1 MSWEV
6 STMRSK
12 TSCFNTGIAKNLLRR
27 SWPIF
32 IVYLLVLLLVPFV
45 LFSSLQHFDPV
56 NDLSPGLDMML
67 GRSLEPMLLLALL
80 TGVVT
85 AMAMFGFL
93 YSSRSCG
100 LLNCLPVDRSCLF
113 FTAFLTGGLALL
125 AADLLGCGVTAL
137 LCLSGYLSFGNVLRF
152 FAAQVL
158 SKTFFY
164 GFAVFCAMLTGNMLV
179 LPGVYLVLNFT
190 AIIAE
195 LSTRDVLS
203 KVIYGMT
210 SSDTRL
216 SFLSPLIPMFRDL
229 DVRYIDWPKQARIF
243 GIETTALY
251 ALAGLVFV
259 LLAWR
264 LFRSRRMETAGD
276 TVAIRALKPT
286 FKYCMCFG
294 SAVVFAS
301 LLYAL
306 LDPQIAGKSAALFLL
321 LLLLAGAFLG
331 YFAACMMI
339 EKSFRVFR
347 GQWKGFFLS
356 AALIVLLLGACE
368 FDLFGVEKRVPKP
381 DEVRLVV
388 LNGVELKENES
399 LSRVVDYQES
409 LIAHKDK
416 QESAGGPWGEYMTVN
431 EAGTAMSRIAEIRY
445 ILKNGK
451 TVNRIYHVRG
461 SDADFSDPGSDLRQL
476 EELLNCQEALEF
488 RCTLAYPI
496 TANTVVH
503 ASLTVDQ
510 TDRTE
515 EAYYGGNVFPLT
527 AEELADF
534 WNNGVLPDLAE
545 GHIARRT
552 VCEYER
558 GWSYTDAQ
566 VYLCLVEDRDAFQR
580 EGGLVNQ
587 QQWMNV
593 QIATDSVH
601 CLDWIEKHTGIRPS
615 AADSFYAD
623 EGYGLG

>member
-1 MSWEV
+1 
-6 STMRSK
+6 MRSK
-12 TSCFNTGIAKNLLRR
+12 TSCFNMGIAKNLLRR

-32 IVYLLVLLLVPFV
+32 VGYLLVLLLVPFV

-56 NDLSPGLDMML
+56 NDLSPELDMML
-67 GRSLEPMLLLALL
+67 GRSLEPLLFVALL

-100 LLNCLPVDRSCLF
+100 LLNCLPVNRSCLF

-179 LPGVYLVLNFT
+179 LPGVYMVLNFT
-190 AIIAE
+190 AIVAE
-195 LSTRDVLS
+195 LATRDVLS

-210 SSDTRL
+210 GSNTRS
-216 SFLSPLIPMFRDL
+216 SFLSPFILMFRDL
-229 DVRYIDWPKQARIF
+229 DVRYINWPQQAQIF
-243 GIETTALY
+243 GIGTTALY
-251 ALAGLVFV
+251 ALAGAAFVF
-259 LLAWR
+259 LAWR
-264 LFRSRRMETAGD
+264 LFQSRKMETAGD
-276 TVAIRALKPT
+276 TVSIRALKPA

-301 LLYAL
+301 LLYSL
-306 LDPQIAGKSAALFLL
+306 FDPHISGKSAAMFLL
-321 LLLLAGAFLG
+321 LLLLVGAFLG

-368 FDLFGVEKRVPKP
+368 FDLFGVEKRVPEP
-381 DEVRLVV
+381 GEVRLAV
-388 LNGVELKENES
+388 LNGVELKESEN
-399 LSRVVDYQES
+399 LSRVVDFHES

-416 QESAGGPWGEYMTVN
+416 HDSLGGPVGEYMTVSDT
-431 EAGTAMSRIAEIRY
+431 GTVISRNAEITY

-451 TVNRIYHVRG
+451 TVNRIYHIRG
-461 SDADFSDPGSDLRQL
+461 NDTDIADPNSDLRQL
-476 EELLNCQEALEF
+476 EELFNCQEALEF
-488 RCTLAYPI
+488 RCELEYPLTKDNI
-496 TANTVVH
+496 ES
-503 ASLTVDQ
+503 ASIDILRIDDKNQ
-510 TDRTE
+510 
-515 EAYYGGNVFPLT
+515 AYYYGDSIPLS
-527 AEELADF
+527 AEEFIDF
-534 WNNGVLPDLAE
+534 WNKGVLPDLAE
-545 GHIARRT
+545 GHIARHT
-552 VCEYER
+552 VCDFER
-558 GWSYTDAQ
+558 NWSYTDTQ
-566 VYLCLVEDRDAFQR
+566 IYLCLVADKEAFQR
-580 EGGLVNQ
+580 SGGMGYQ
-587 QQWMNV
+587 QQWVNV

-601 CLDWIEKHTGIRPS
+601 CLDWIEEHTGIRPR
-615 AADSFYAD
+615 AADVPYV
-623 EGYGLG
+623 GHNYGVG